1 MTWMSFC
8 CNEIGHGAMMTFCS
22 QLPRHVM
29 KIRPWHSDEG
39 LGGVKSRRLF
49 PQHFPNWLELSRV
62 VPEDAA
68 CYILIYIYN
77 IILYNYIYIL

>member
-68 CYILIYIYN
+68 CYIY
-77 IILYNYIYIL
+77 